1 MWIVRLALRRP
12 YTCVVVC
19 LMLALLG
26 GLAIVRMPTDILA
39 DINLPIVNVL
49 WTYPGIAA
57 EDMAKRIVTVSER
70 GLTPVVNDIEHMESQ
85 SVNGTSIMRLYF
97 HPDARIEM
105 ALAQISAST
114 QSVLR
119 VLPPGVY
126 PPFILRFNAS
136 SVPILQLSVSSPH
149 MTEQQV
155 YDYGY
160 NFIRTQMAP
169 VQAASVPLPYGGKP
183 PQIMVA
189 LDPKALYAN
198 KLSAT
203 YIATAIN
210 A

>member
-1 MWIVRLALRRP
+1 ME
-12 YTCVVVC
+12 CQS
-19 LMLALLG
+19 
-26 GLAIVRMPTDILA
+26 
-39 DINLPIVNVL
+39 
-49 WTYPGIAA
+49 
-57 EDMAKRIVTVSER
+57 AK
-70 GLTPVVNDIEHMESQ
+70 
-85 SVNGTSIMRLYF
+85 GTRIMRLYF

-114 QSVLR
+114 KSVLR
-119 VLPPGVY
+119 FLPPGVS

-160 NFIRTQMAP
+160 NFIRTQMAT
-169 VQAASVPLPYGGKP
+169 VQGASVPLPYGGKP
-183 PQIMVA
+183 RQIIVH

-203 YIATAIN
+203 HIANPINPQNLVPPPPTAP
-210 A
+210 

>member
-1 MWIVRLALRRP
+1 ME
-12 YTCVVVC
+12 CQS
-19 LMLALLG
+19 
-26 GLAIVRMPTDILA
+26 
-39 DINLPIVNVL
+39 
-49 WTYPGIAA
+49 
-57 EDMAKRIVTVSER
+57 AK
-70 GLTPVVNDIEHMESQ
+70 
-85 SVNGTSIMRLYF
+85 GTRIMRLYF

-160 NFIRTQMAP
+160 NFIRTQMAT
-169 VQAASVPLPYGGKP
+169 VQGASVPLPDRRKP
-183 PQIMVA
+183 RPLIVD

-198 KLSAT
+198 KPSAT
-203 YIATAIN
+203 ANANPIN
-210 A
+210 AHNLVLP